1 MKIFFV
7 NGIRA
12 GEELEYVIPEISV
25 GREDDN
31 VLRIPTGGVSRYH
44 GVIYKDENL
53 DWFVRDAGST
63 NGVKVNRVKI
73 EGPTKLSDEDMIEFG
88 DQMIRVFELYSSA
101 PKIIFNPISSV
112 QEDTEPAPE
121 VKSMLSE
128 NSSFDSKQ
136 LFARAAAGPDGG
148 GNEIQ
153 PPVKAQRRISNLSFY
168 SVIFLVVL
176 AVVVWVI
183 KLNEVKKPKD
193 AQGLKEAP
201 NRILAVA
208 YDREKITKDNV
219 FRFAMLL
226 ENNKVKFTLDDLKT
240 ERHYEREFDLKNS
253 VAENVFKDR
262 VFAANL
268 LQLKTPETPRNP
280 SGVSRN
286 ITVVTNLENRNFC
299 IDGEVIPREVEMFE
313 MALDTFA
320 ESFGL
325 ETIALTPDELKAQ
338 AQNSFLKAEDLY
350 ANREANSGN
359 LREAIIRYRQTV
371 EYLSQFSPRP
381 EIWVEAR
388 KKLDEAEELR
398 KTKLEQLEFERV
410 RLGNLKEYDQLRY
423 VFTQVMQLAD
433 VDSKEYDTA
442 RQRLFK
448 LDSYLRQ
455 GKK

>member
-31 VLRIPTGGVSRYH
+31 ILRIPTGGVSRYH
-44 GVIYKDENL
+44 AVIYKDENS
-53 DWFVRDAGST
+53 DWFVRDPGST

-73 EGPTKLSDEDMIEFG
+73 DGPTKLKDEDMIEFG

-101 PKIIFNPISSV
+101 PKIIFNPISSESESV
-112 QEDTEPAPE
+112 PAAE
-121 VKSMLSE
+121 VKSILTDS
-128 NSSFDSKQ
+128 NFDSKT
-136 LFARAAAGPDGG
+136 LFAKAAAGAAAVADGE
-148 GNEIQ
+148 N
-153 PPVKAQRRISNLSFY
+153 PAKPQRRISNLTFY
-168 SVIFLVVL
+168 SVIFLVAL
-176 AVVVWVI
+176 AVVVWVV
-183 KLNEVKKPKD
+183 KLNEPQKTHAAPEVKD
-193 AQGLKEAP
+193 AANQ
-201 NRILAVA
+201 ILAVE
-208 YDREKITKDNV
+208 YEREKVTKDNV
-219 FRFAMLL
+219 FKFAMLL
-226 ENNKVKFTLDDLKT
+226 ENNKAKFTLDDLKS

-262 VFAANL
+262 VVASNL
-268 LQLKTPETPRNP
+268 LSLKMPETPRNT
-280 SGVSRN
+280 SGVSRSVV
-286 ITVVTNLENRNFC
+286 IVTNQENRRLNFSG
-299 IDGEVIPREVEMFE
+299 DVLPREVELFE

-325 ETIALTPDELKAQ
+325 ETIALTPEELKTQ

-350 ANREANSGN
+350 ANREANPGN

-371 EYLSQFSPRP
+371 ELLSQFSPRP
-381 EIWVEAR
+381 DIWVEAR

>member
-31 VLRIPTGGVSRYH
+31 ILRIPTGGVSRYH
-44 GVIYKDENL
+44 AVIYKDENA

-73 EGPTKLSDEDMIEFG
+73 DGPTKLKDEDMIEFG

-101 PKIIFNPISSV
+101 PKIIFNPISS
-112 QEDTEPAPE
+112 EPESSVVPE
-121 VKSMLSE
+121 VKSMLSDS
-128 NSSFDSKQ
+128 NFDSKT
-136 LFARAAAGPDGG
+136 LFAKAAAGAEAVTDD
-148 GNEIQ
+148 E
-153 PPVKAQRRISNLSFY
+153 VAAKAKPQRRISNLTFY
-168 SVIFLVVL
+168 SVIFLVAL
-176 AVVVWVI
+176 AVVVWVV
-183 KLNEVKKPKD
+183 KLNEPKKAQVAPEVKD
-193 AQGLKEAP
+193 AASQ
-201 NRILAVA
+201 ILAVE
-208 YDREKITKDNV
+208 YDRQKVTKDNV
-219 FRFAMLL
+219 FKFAMLL
-226 ENNKVKFTLDDLKT
+226 ENNKVKFTLDDLKS

-262 VFAANL
+262 ITASNL
-268 LQLKTPETPRNP
+268 LSLKMPETAVNT
-280 SGVSRN
+280 SGVGRS
-286 ITVVTNLENRNFC
+286 IVIVTNQENRRLNFSG
-299 IDGEVIPREVEMFE
+299 DVVPREVELFE

-325 ETIALTPDELKAQ
+325 ETIALTPEELKLQ
-338 AQNSFLKAEDLY
+338 AQSGFLKAEDLY
-350 ANREANSGN
+350 ANREANPGN

-371 EYLSQFSPRP
+371 ELLSQFSPRP

>member
-63 NGVKVNRVKI
+63 NGIKVNRVKI
-73 EGPTKLSDEDMIEFG
+73 EGPTKLCDEDMIEFG

-101 PKIIFNPISSV
+101 PKIIFNPIGSAP
-112 QEDTEPAPE
+112 EDTEPAPE
-121 VKSMLSE
+121 VKSMLIE
-128 NSSFDSKQ
+128 NSNFDSKH
-136 LFARAAAGPDGG
+136 LFARAAAGDAGT
-148 GNEIQ
+148 NEGQ
-153 PPVKAQRRISNLSFY
+153 PPGKSPKRISNLSFY

-193 AQGLKEAP
+193 APGAKEAA

-208 YDREKITKDNV
+208 YDREKVTKDNV
-219 FRFAMLL
+219 FKFAMLL

-268 LQLKTPETPRNP
+268 LQLKAPETPRNS
-280 SGVSRN
+280 SGVTRN
-286 ITVVTNLENRNFC
+286 IVVVTNLENRNFK
-299 IDGEVIPREVEMFE
+299 IAGEVLPREIEMFE

-325 ETIALTPDELKAQ
+325 ETIALTPEELKAQ

-398 KTKLEQLEFERV
+398 RTKLEQLEFERV